1 MRIDPDEARIIRVA
15 EYPCP
20 GHLILQ
26 TSLDYYNFKN
36 YYTFYLD
43 FIRLLKPFG
52 FFHSEQLVWSGYI
65 SDSNNMSLFLF
76 LVMSSDV
83 QRIILLSCISLF
95 LC

>member
-1 MRIDPDEARIIRVA
+1 MLNQQPNRTSK
-15 EYPCP
+15 
-20 GHLILQ
+20 LISDCFEDRGPLV
-26 TSLDYYNFKN
+26 
-36 YYTFYLD
+36 YLD
-43 FIRLLKPFG
+43 FIMLLKPFG

-65 SDSNNMSLFLF
+65 SDSNNMSFFLF